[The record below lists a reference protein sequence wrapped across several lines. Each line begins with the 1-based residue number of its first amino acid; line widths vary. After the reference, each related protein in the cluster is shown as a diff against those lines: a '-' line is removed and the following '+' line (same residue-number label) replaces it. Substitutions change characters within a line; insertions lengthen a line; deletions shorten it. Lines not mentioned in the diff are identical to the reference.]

1 MSICLR
7 LHIVNAVIILLIILF
22 ISKCKTGVQR
32 TANCARCIL
41 QLFFG
46 VVSEPELNVLTFMS
60 NIMLDE
66 SQGPTPF

>member
-1 MSICLR
+1 MQNGSAAHR
-7 LHIVNAVIILLIILF
+7 
-22 ISKCKTGVQR
+22 
-32 TANCARCIL
+32 NCARCIL